1 MVAIPPTIKIEGFL
15 CNRTC
20 EIMGLAVGIDIGGT
34 WIRVALGNSD
44 AEILRRKS
52 MPVDARSGASLLRQ
66 LESLIRFV
74 CAGDLSLVDGIGI
87 GAAGRLNVREGT
99 IVYSPNTSLRDVNVK
114 ALEKRLRKPV
124 TLLNDN
130 VAAALA
136 ERSIGIGRGLDN
148 LVYVGIGTGI
158 GGGAVVDGRVL
169 VGKEGNA
176 HEMGHMIIDIEGRL
190 ECSCGGRG
198 HWEAYT
204 SGSGLPNFAKLLT
217 ERYGR
222 NTPFLKEVRSQRI
235 EAKDIF
241 MAARRGDGFA
251 KFVLEESA
259 NVNAMAF
266 ANLVDL
272 YDPTVI
278 SVGGGVALK
287 NPDLVIEPIADRLPK
302 FAFNAPP
309 AVVATPLREDAPLLG
324 AILSVFEPSS
334 CEPRD

>member
-1 MVAIPPTIKIEGFL
+1 
-15 CNRTC
+15 
-20 EIMGLAVGIDIGGT
+20 MGLAVGIDIGGT
-34 WIRVALGNSD
+34 WIRAALGNSD

-52 MPVDARSGASLLRQ
+52 TPVDAKSKSSLLRQ
-66 LESLIRFV
+66 LEALIRFV
-74 CAGDLSLVDGIGI
+74 CTDDLSMVDGIGI
-87 GAAGRLNVREGT
+87 GAAGRLNVGEGT

-136 ERSIGIGRGLDN
+136 ERSIGIGRGLGN

-158 GGGAVVDGRVL
+158 GGGAVVDGRLL

-204 SGSGLPNFAKLLT
+204 SGSGLPNFARLLA
-217 ERYGR
+217 EKYGR
-222 NTPFLKEVRSQRI
+222 NTPFLKEVRSKRI
-235 EAKDIF
+235 EAKDVF
-241 MAARRGDGFA
+241 GAVRRGDGFA
-251 KFVLEESA
+251 KFVVEESA

-272 YDPTVI
+272 YDPSVI

-287 NPDLVIEPIADRLPK
+287 NPDLVIEPIAARLHK
-302 FAFNAPP
+302 FTFNAPP

-324 AILSVFEPSS
+324 AILSVFEPPS